1 MGAIGIPEL
10 ILLLFIVALPV
21 VVIIVVV
28 RMLNEKSLD

>member
-10 ILLLFIVALPV
+10 ILLLFIVTIPV

>member
-1 MGAIGIPEL
+1 MRAIGIPEL
-10 ILLLFIVALPV
+10 ILLLFIVAIPV

>member
-1 MGAIGIPEL
+1 MGAMGIPEL
-10 ILLLFIVALPV
+10 ILLLFIVAIPV